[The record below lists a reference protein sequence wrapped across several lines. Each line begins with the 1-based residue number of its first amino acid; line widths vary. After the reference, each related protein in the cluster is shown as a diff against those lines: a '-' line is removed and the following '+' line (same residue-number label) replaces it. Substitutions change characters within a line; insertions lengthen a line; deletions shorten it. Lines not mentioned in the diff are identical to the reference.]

1 MSYSAIGHWFNVNE
15 STIHLKKSLTGTPI
29 KQGYELA
36 DQNVTRGLQ

>member
-1 MSYSAIGHWFNVNE
+1 MLLAIGSMLMNQQYILN
-15 STIHLKKSLTGTPI
+15 KKSLVGTPI